1 MRFLAIEVLPHH
13 FITASPTKLTSSHNY
28 LQGKKFNILMKIL
41 WHKTHSTRLNSIAFN
56 TFPKPFLLIHKQL
69 HTEQSSGM
77 HKPTLNKPQKE
88 HCKVIRRNWVHFYKV
103 FHIFWSLLLLQKKGQ
118 LHNRNL
124 PIYSKFVQQSLMML
138 HTWSLFPAFRDSI
151 VWRTFEP
158 CTREWLEMRLSSRY
172 PYPQTVASLQ
182 VSQGQRKSLLKQ
194 FCKYLLWQI
203 QTGMKTQPRPQPP
216 EVS

>member
-1 MRFLAIEVLPHH
+1 
-13 FITASPTKLTSSHNY
+13 
-28 LQGKKFNILMKIL
+28 
-41 WHKTHSTRLNSIAFN
+41 
-56 TFPKPFLLIHKQL
+56 
-69 HTEQSSGM
+69 M

-103 FHIFWSLLLLQKKGQ
+103 FHIFWSYLLLQKKGQ

-124 PIYSKFVQQSLMML
+124 PIYSKLVQQSLMML

-203 QTGMKTQPRPQPP
+203 QTGMKPNQGHSLQKCPRMVKNIPKISGSYLTRKLTLLTR
-216 EVS
+216 EADYFKSVRVEGSHI